1 MAYADYMHCAVCD
14 TKVHYDAEVDYE
26 YHECLPVVL
35 CDDCLK
41 THEII
46 VRKREVNDDNIPA

>member
-14 TKVHYDAEVDYE
+14 TKVYYDAEVNYV
-26 YHECLPVVL
+26 YHECLPIVL

-46 VRKREVNDDNIPA
+46 VRKREVSEDNVPA